1 MRRGRRSRPA
11 APRASPATRPAT
23 APNEPADPFGDAAGG
38 VFARWNA
45 SPALTR
51 AATEALERAD
61 HQAHALQH
69 LGVIVEAMRNA
80 MRAIL
85 ISAGYE
91 VLDEDDIRVLE
102 LRIVAGP
109 VSPTEHA

>member
-1 MRRGRRSRPA
+1 M
-11 APRASPATRPAT
+11 
-23 APNEPADPFGDAAGG
+23 EIDPFGDAAGG
-38 VFARWNA
+38 VFARWHA

-91 VLDEDDIRVLE
+91 VRDEDDIRVLE

-109 VSPTEHA
+109 VSQTEHG